1 MLGMRHQVSRMIEF
15 RMSKRPIWYH
25 DFADLGFP
33 TRVIDSSYAQA
44 QALKVGPF
52 ARQFSRAMAG
62 RADSELSSIQGLE
75 LFCADAY
82 FSQYAILNGIGR
94 MVGIDLDIE
103 SPEKRGGVL
112 LQAEA
117 ASAALG
123 TADRFAAVRG
133 DVLKFDGHFDFCI
146 NYGGLYHLL
155 DPASLLRRCRERI
168 RGPMLLQTVVSLSDT
183 SDEYFE
189 SPAPGWTW
197 GCRFS
202 EGYLRS
208 MLDESGWE
216 VEAWESGVAEYNR
229 GMSDRGVVFAL
240 CRPK

>member
-1 MLGMRHQVSRMIEF
+1 MTKF

-52 ARQFSRAMAG
+52 VRQFSRAMAG

-103 SPEKRGGVL
+103 SPEKRGGSSSKL
-112 LQAEA
+112 RLPLPLWAQPT
-117 ASAALG
+117 AS
-123 TADRFAAVRG
+123 R
-133 DVLKFDGHFDFCI
+133 
-146 NYGGLYHLL
+146 
-155 DPASLLRRCRERI
+155 P
-168 RGPMLLQTVVSLSDT
+168 
-183 SDEYFE
+183 
-189 SPAPGWTW
+189 
-197 GCRFS
+197 
-202 EGYLRS
+202 
-208 MLDESGWE
+208 SGE
-216 VEAWESGVAEYNR
+216 
-229 GMSDRGVVFAL
+229 MS
-240 CRPK
+240 